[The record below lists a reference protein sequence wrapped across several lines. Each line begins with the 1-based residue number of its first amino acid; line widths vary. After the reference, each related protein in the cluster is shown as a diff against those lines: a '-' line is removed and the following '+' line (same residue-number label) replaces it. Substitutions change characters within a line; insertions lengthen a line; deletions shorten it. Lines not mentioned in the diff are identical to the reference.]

1 MKRQLFILILFMSP
15 LYFVCAQELKVKEV
29 RLLQEDKTAE
39 LKQVKDI
46 NDTPCAVVKIDAD
59 GLKNLNFPN
68 KNQYVKY
75 DYSDGVYL
83 VYMPDAYYKLTMQN
97 DQYLPLDVNF
107 KEQFGIRFRGG
118 NTYLVK
124 LDVPSNKKVTLSD
137 VYFDITPA
145 SALLSINDEPV
156 EKHDDGKYQM
166 NAEQG
171 NYSYTVTAQNYLPYH
186 GSFSITSPTSKT
198 MAIKLKPVQVKVGFK
213 SNIDEASLYI
223 DNINYGEISNDSVHH
238 FSVPEG
244 SHNVRVQ
251 AKGFLDWQKSLSFN
265 ASTPIVEATME
276 RNTNQHDIH
285 AVRVDVITDSKRLY
299 KNNKLVKEYITYYSG
314 VYGAGYTIYLMPGK
328 SYLLSDGF
336 FKKKIVTVEENTPL
350 TVSLR

>member
-1 MKRQLFILILFMSP
+1 MKRQLFILILFMFP
-15 LYFVCAQELKVKEV
+15 LYFACAQELKVKEV

-46 NDTPCAVVKIDAD
+46 NDNLCAVVKIDAD
-59 GLKNLNFPN
+59 GLKDINFTN

-75 DYSDGVYL
+75 EYSDGVYL
-83 VYMPDAYYKLTMQN
+83 VYIPNMNYRLTMQN
-97 DQYLPLDVNF
+97 EQYLQLDVNF

-118 NTYLVK
+118 NTYMVK

-137 VYFDITPA
+137 IYFDITPA
-145 SALLSINDEPV
+145 SALLTINEEPM
-156 EKHDDGKYQM
+156 EKHDDGKYQK
-166 NAEQG
+166 NAEPG
-171 NYSYTVTAQNYLPYH
+171 NYSYTVTAANYHPYH

-198 MAIKLKPVQVKVGFK
+198 MPIRLKPVQVKVGFK
-213 SNIDEASLYI
+213 CNIDEASLYI
-223 DNINYGEISNDSVHH
+223 DNINYGEINKDSVQH

-244 SHNVRVQ
+244 NHDVRIQ
-251 AKGFLDWQKSLSFN
+251 AKGFLDWQEKLSFN
-265 ASTPIVEATME
+265 ASTPIVEANMVK
-276 RNTNQHDIH
+276 NTNQHDIH
-285 AVRVDVITDSKRLY
+285 AVKVDVITDSKRLY
-299 KNNKLVKEYITYYSG
+299 KNNKLVKEYTIYSG

-336 FKKKIVTVEENTPL
+336 FKKEIVTVEENTPL